1 MNENIYVVIVSGS
14 TTIFYCAK
22 FILFNVFALKRDKCC
37 YPESFDGI
45 WVHVVLK
52 HGPCRAKHDT

>member
-37 YPESFDGI
+37 YPESFGRYMGTCCAEA
-45 WVHVVLK
+45 W
-52 HGPCRAKHDT
+52 PM